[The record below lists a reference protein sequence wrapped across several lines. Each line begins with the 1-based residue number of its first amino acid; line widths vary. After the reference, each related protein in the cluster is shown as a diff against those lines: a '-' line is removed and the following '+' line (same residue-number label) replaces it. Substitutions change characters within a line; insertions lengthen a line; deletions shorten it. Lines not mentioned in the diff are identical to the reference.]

1 MKKSK
6 HILPLIL
13 AICIAATSVFSGPS
27 SHSQESPLAGAKT
40 VKFELPTVAVL
51 NFVENAL
58 SHSAFLPLF
67 FYSHTFNSFDL
78 YKEEIRTKEHFLVN
92 PYLRN
97 AFYVFVSINA
107 P

>member
-1 MKKSK
+1 MKKSQ
-6 HILPLIL
+6 HILPLLL
-13 AICIAATSVFSGPS
+13 AICIAAASIFSGPS
-27 SHSQESPLAGAKT
+27 HYSQESQFSGEKSA
-40 VKFELPTVAVL
+40 KFEMPTLGVL
-51 NFVENAL
+51 NIVENTL
-58 SHSAFLPLF
+58 LHSAFLPIF
-67 FYSHTFNSFDL
+67 IYCQADSAVDI